1 MPNKT
6 EINVGDLVM
15 VKTSEHIYIVD
26 VSHIDES
33 ELRGRYKTIY
43 DTVERPQ
50 KWDAGGCHGMFDEYE
65 LVDILYHGPIV
76 IKDNLLWCEDSV
88 IDVRVADYITRCNG
102 YMHVEQYIKDN
113 K

>member
-1 MPNKT
+1 MSNKT
-6 EINVGDLVM
+6 EISVGDLVAIN
-15 VKTSEHIYIVD
+15 TPYGIYVVD
-26 VSHIDES
+26 VATIEGT
-33 ELRGRYKTIY
+33 ELYGRYKSVNDI
-43 DTVERPQ
+43 DHIPQ
-50 KWDAGGCHGMFDEYE
+50 KWDAGGCHGMFDKYE

-102 YMHVEQYIKDN
+102 YMHAEQYIKDN